1 VERSVALMQR
11 LSEDPATLRTRLGT
25 REAGLGQTEGPRIRL
40 YEGRNLHLRPSGN
53 VPEFR
58 V

>member
-1 VERSVALMQR
+1 MQR
-11 LSEDPATLRTRLGT
+11 LSEDPATLRTRLDT
-25 REAGLGQTEGPRIRL
+25 REAGLGQAERPRFRL